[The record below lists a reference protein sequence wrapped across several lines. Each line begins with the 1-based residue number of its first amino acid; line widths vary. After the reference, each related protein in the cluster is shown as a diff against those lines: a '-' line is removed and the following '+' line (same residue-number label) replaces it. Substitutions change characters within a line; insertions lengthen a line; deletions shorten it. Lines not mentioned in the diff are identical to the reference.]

1 MRHNIFLVVKEA
13 LTNALKHAHAREV
26 RLHVRASANVLDIR
40 IEDDGCGF
48 QPGASKAQGR
58 RQGLGN
64 MTRRAEAM
72 GGTLTV
78 ESKPGKGT
86 SVRLVVVLP
95 EGV

>member
-13 LTNALKHAHAREV
+13 LTNALKHAGAQEV
-26 RLHVRASANVLDIR
+26 RLHVRASADSLEIQV
-40 IEDDGCGF
+40 EDDGCGF
-48 QPGASKAQGR
+48 EPEVLKAGRR

-78 ESKPGKGT
+78 ESKPGKGAI
-86 SVRLVVVLP
+86 VRLLVSLP
-95 EGV
+95 KGP